1 MGINK
6 MIRKLNE
13 RNAGIWILAGL
24 LLCIVSCGDEQG
36 YKKETLPPSTLT
48 EATPLQTDTIALELD
63 SFYAAKDYYVY
74 NDSVLIVVN
83 GKAQAGSSFIYIY
96 DLADMGLIASYFRY
110 GNGHNEVLSAN
121 VDLNNN
127 TLFVN
132 DFMKGQVAFI
142 NLDSVLA
149 LRDKYRVGLHKHN
162 VYSAPTAV
170 PYKDGYITENP
181 YCFYDEESEVSQ
193 GVEQGVP
200 RFIVTDGKEN
210 KEDFGGK
217 FDINPRNVAVDGR
230 IVCKP
235 DGEGF
240 VYASFG
246 QSNVEFYDEDL
257 NLKKIVK
264 GPRELDTKYY
274 KLKSDGFLEVNV
286 IYDGKIPYCYLGYS
300 CDDDFVYLMY
310 LGVFY
315 KSDADLKNISTYIL
329 KFDWSGN
336 YIKGYKCDRYLSS
349 ISKGTEED
357 VFYATA
363 INEDGLPF
371 LIKLYV
377 K

>member
-1 MGINK
+1 
-6 MIRKLNE
+6 MIRIKSNK
-13 RNAGIWILAGL
+13 RYVSAWIMASL
-24 LLCIVSCGDEQG
+24 LLCLVSCSDEQG
-36 YKKETLPPSTLT
+36 YKKETLPPSTLAD
-48 EATPLQTDTIALELD
+48 ATPLHADTIALDLD
-63 SFYAAKDYYVY
+63 SFYAAKDFYVY

-83 GKAQAGSSFIYIY
+83 GKAQSGSSFIYIY
-96 DLADMGLIASYFRY
+96 DLADMGLIARYFRY
-110 GNGHNEVLSAN
+110 GNGHNEILGAN

-127 TLFVN
+127 LLFVN

-142 NLDSVLA
+142 NMDSVIA
-149 LRDKYRVGLHKHN
+149 SHGKYRASVHKHN

-170 PYKDGYITENP
+170 PYGDKYITENP
-181 YCFYDEESEVSQ
+181 YCYYSKDEGILQ

-200 RFIVTDGKEN
+200 RFIVTDGKN
-210 KEDFGGK
+210 TINDMGDKY
-217 FDINPRNVAVDGR
+217 DINPRNVAVDGR
-230 IVCKP
+230 IACKP

-246 QSNVEFYDEDL
+246 QSNVEFYDKDL
-257 NLKKIVK
+257 NLKKIVE
-264 GPRELDTKYY
+264 GPVELDIKY
-274 KLKSDGFLEVNV
+274 SRFSLEGNKHENV
-286 IYDGKIPYCYLGYS
+286 IYNGKIPYCYLSYS

-315 KSDADLKNISTYIL
+315 ENDADLKNISTYIL

-336 YIKGYKCDRYLSS
+336 YIKGYKYDKYLSS